1 MDWPFSHYI
10 IFCLS
15 LSSNNSYNLLN
26 ASYVPDTIL
35 SKYYLLFMYN
45 GIVLKLLNRFYFF
58 INFFFNFFHI
68 NPCLFYFIFYFFP
81 IIFISWRLITLQY
94 CSGFCHT
101 LTGISHGFTCVPHP
115 GPPLPPSSP
124 SHPSGSSQC
133 TSPKHLSHASSL
145 DWRSV
150 SHLIIYMLQCCS
162 LRSSHPHLLPQSPK
176 VCSIHLCLFFCLAY
190 KVIITIFLN
199 SIFVH

>member
-1 MDWPFSHYI
+1 MMDSPFSHYI

-115 GPPLPPSSP
+115 GPPPPTFLPIPSLWVIPVYQPQALVSCIQPGLAICFTLDNIHASVLFSQIIPPSPSP
-124 SHPSGSSQC
+124 TES
-133 TSPKHLSHASSL
+133 KSL
-145 DWRSV
+145 FYTSV
-150 SHLIIYMLQCCS
+150 S
-162 LRSSHPHLLPQSPK
+162 
-176 VCSIHLCLFFCLAY
+176 
-190 KVIITIFLN
+190 IFL
-199 SIFVH
+199 SCI